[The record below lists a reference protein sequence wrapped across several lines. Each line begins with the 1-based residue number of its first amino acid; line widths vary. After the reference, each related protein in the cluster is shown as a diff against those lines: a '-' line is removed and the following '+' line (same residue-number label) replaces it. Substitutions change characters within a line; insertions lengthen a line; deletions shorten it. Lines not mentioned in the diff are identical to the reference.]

1 MKKSLILISLLF
13 SFLMRAQLQTDLPLS
28 YLVREPSV
36 KTAGPPLIILLHG
49 YGSNEADLFGL
60 QSQLPAH
67 FIVISARAPI
77 AMSENSFQWFRMET
91 VNGVMHGNPEDL
103 KSSREK
109 IKAFISE
116 AVARYKADAKK
127 VYLCGFSQGAM
138 MSYEAGLTAPELLR
152 GIAPLSGKIFES
164 LKPMIKS
171 SPALKALKIF
181 IGHGD
186 ADTRVAYSYA
196 TEADSYLK
204 KLGLSPVLHSY
215 KGLAHS
221 ISQSEL
227 KDLTQWLEERQNA
240 PHAN

>member
-1 MKKSLILISLLF
+1 MKTLVFLLSLILSVV
-13 SFLMRAQLQTDLPLS
+13 MNAQLQSDLSLS

-36 KTAGPPLIILLHG
+36 KTANPPVIILLHG

-60 QSQLPAH
+60 QSQLPAN

-77 AMSENSFQWFRMET
+77 TMSENSFQWFRMET
-91 VNGVMHGNPEDL
+91 VNGVMQGNQQDL

-109 IKAFISE
+109 IKAFIKE
-116 AVARYKADAKK
+116 ATAKYKADAKS

-138 MSYEAGLTAPELLR
+138 MSYEVGLTAPELLK

-164 LKPMIKS
+164 LKVLIKV

-204 KLGLSPVLHSY
+204 KLGLSPALHTY
-215 KGLAHS
+215 KGLPHS
-221 ISQSEL
+221 ISQPEL
-227 KDLTQWLEERQNA
+227 KDLSIWLEA
-240 PHAN
+240 K